1 MSEATQIQPGTLGTS
16 GDLARSTG
24 GYHLGSILPFG
35 PPVLIV
41 GALAAGTL
49 GFDSIQTE
57 SSPQWPAPHKAAEEA
72 ALEAASTSSVNGTAD
87 VRGGM
92 TVEEFVQ
99 GLAEIYA
106 SLLAKQQPLG
116 AECSRIWDENIDK
129 LYES

>member
-1 MSEATQIQPGTLGTS
+1 MDEATPIQSSTLGTS
-16 GDLARSTG
+16 GDLAHSTG
-24 GYHLGSILPFG
+24 GYHLGRILPFG

-49 GFDSIQTE
+49 GFDDIRSG
-57 SSPQWPAPHKAAEEA
+57 SSAQWPKPHNAAGEA
-72 ALEAASTSSVNGTAD
+72 TLEAASTSSVNGTAD
-87 VRGGM
+87 AREGM

-106 SLLAKQQPLG
+106 SLLAKQKPLD
-116 AECSRIWDENIDK
+116 AEAAAIWDNNIDK